1 MKYGIEIFVLYM
13 TREKGNYLKNN
24 EPVCVCVCVCV
35 HSLVGFLFW
44 VTGEPVIRLGDSQ
57 ATQPKGLLD
66 LWDLRTM
73 TSSFYSILMS
83 FF

>member
-35 HSLVGFLFW
+35 YPCTW
-44 VTGEPVIRLGDSQ
+44 QE
-57 ATQPKGLLD
+57 KK
-66 LWDLRTM
+66 
-73 TSSFYSILMS
+73 
-83 FF
+83 